1 MHPSRLVALC
11 FLLLSVLL
19 LAQLGIDGQFVPSI
33 GTIFQLIGG
42 VLLLLTGFYGLF
54 RYEENPIVAEYGPL
68 TYLLIFG
75 IVTWALGILMQFLSG

>member
-1 MHPSRLVALC
+1 MDPSRLVALC
-11 FLLLSVLL
+11 FLVLSVLL
-19 LAQLGIDGQFVPSI
+19 LAQLGIDGQFALSF

-42 VLLLLTGFYGLF
+42 VLLLLTGLYGVF

-75 IVTWALGILMQFLSG
+75 IVTWALGILLQLLSG